1 MSCFIGFQMENQKG
15 YYTVML
21 RIDINFEK
29 EIINVLIIVSNFV
42 NHSLVVNELNVFF
55 QSHVILT

>member
-1 MSCFIGFQMENQKG
+1 MFYWFPNGKPEG
-15 YYTVML
+15 L

>member
-1 MSCFIGFQMENQKG
+1 MPCFIGFQMENQKG

-29 EIINVLIIVSNFV
+29 QIINVLIILSNFV
-42 NHSLVVNELNVFF
+42 NHSLVVNELKCFF

>member
-1 MSCFIGFQMENQKG
+1 MPCFIGFQMENQKG

-29 EIINVLIIVSNFV
+29 QIILSNFV
-42 NHSLVVNELNVFF
+42 NHSLVVNELKCFF

>member
-1 MSCFIGFQMENQKG
+1 MPYFIGFQMENQKG